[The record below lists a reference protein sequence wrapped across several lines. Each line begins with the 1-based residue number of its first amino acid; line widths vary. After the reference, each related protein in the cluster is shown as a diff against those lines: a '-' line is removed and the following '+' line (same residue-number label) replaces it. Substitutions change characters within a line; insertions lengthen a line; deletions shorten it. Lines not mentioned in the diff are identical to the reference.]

1 MDNLSAINAATLNGA
16 KLLGIDNNT
25 GSVESGKFA
34 DLIVLNAD
42 PLADISVLT
51 KPDNIQVVIIDG
63 NIVKNE

>member
-1 MDNLSAINAATLNGA
+1 MHGYEKTNIQD
-16 KLLGIDNNT
+16 D
-25 GSVESGKFA
+25 A

-42 PLADISVLT
+42 PLEDISVLT